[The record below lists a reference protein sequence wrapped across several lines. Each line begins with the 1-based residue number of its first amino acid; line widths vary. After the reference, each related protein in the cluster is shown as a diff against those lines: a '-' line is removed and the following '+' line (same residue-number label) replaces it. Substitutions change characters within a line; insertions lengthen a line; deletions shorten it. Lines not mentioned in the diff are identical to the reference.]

1 MKEAFEQEKNEPG
14 VFSSSE
20 EEAYVCFEWHSPLIR
35 SSWTLE
41 NTQKYNTKT
50 ILRTVLFKATGYKT
64 LTSSKP
70 RAVHRVE

>member
-1 MKEAFEQEKNEPG
+1 MFK
-14 VFSSSE
+14 
-20 EEAYVCFEWHSPLIR
+20 FEWHSPLIS

-50 ILRTVLFKATGYKT
+50 ILRTVLLKATGYKT